1 MHQSH
6 LEDQRLRLDS
16 FWKFYLSS
24 WIKDSIEFS
33 RNQLSTNDISLYVS
47 MILEINQKHLD
58 IETHFQNVFS
68 PQPLMGRSDY
78 TEGWGKETVNPK
90 TVMTLNCKP

>member
-1 MHQSH
+1 
-6 LEDQRLRLDS
+6 
-16 FWKFYLSS
+16 
-24 WIKDSIEFS
+24 
-33 RNQLSTNDISLYVS
+33 

-58 IETHFQNVFS
+58 IETHFRNVF
-68 PQPLMGRSDY
+68 PPHPLIGRSDY